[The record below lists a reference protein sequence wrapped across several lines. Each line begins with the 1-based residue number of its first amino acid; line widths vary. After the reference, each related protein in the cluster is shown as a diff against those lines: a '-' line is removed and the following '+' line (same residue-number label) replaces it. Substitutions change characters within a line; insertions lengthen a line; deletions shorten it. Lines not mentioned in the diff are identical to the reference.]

1 MGKICGKALL
11 VRGCILSRPGSF
23 FPKLR
28 DRGTPTP
35 FPSKISCSLPA
46 LIWIMSLGL
55 QLPEPYLKAVW
66 QACLSL
72 GLPLT
77 QFPARSLPCS
87 TQTCARN
94 FAIGPCSLV
103 HSLMIGLCHLRQIR
117 VCPQAPQS
125 YILPILWNKAEQ
137 IHQSCLSEGCLHLP
151 TAAQTLLPASPPAPS
166 TLMNQCTSN
175 LEEEAEPQNS
185 MHFLMP

>member
-11 VRGCILSRPGSF
+11 VRGCILSRPGSL

-35 FPSKISCSLPA
+35 CPSQTSCSLPA
-46 LIWIMSLGL
+46 LIWRMSLGL

-77 QFPARSLPCS
+77 QFSARSLPCS
-87 TQTCARN
+87 TQTCARS
-94 FAIGPCSLV
+94 FAIGP
-103 HSLMIGLCHLRQIR
+103 CHLRQIR
-117 VCPQAPQS
+117 ICPQAPQS

-151 TAAQTLLPASPPAPS
+151 TAAQTLLPASAPS
-166 TLMNQCTSN
+166 NFMDQCTRD

-185 MHFLMP
+185 MHFLMPENINRRK